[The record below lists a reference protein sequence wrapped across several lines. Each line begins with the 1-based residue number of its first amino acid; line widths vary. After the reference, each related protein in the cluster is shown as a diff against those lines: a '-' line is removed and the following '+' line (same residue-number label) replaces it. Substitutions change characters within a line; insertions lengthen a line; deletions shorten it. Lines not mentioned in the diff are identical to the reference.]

1 MDGSDDDPRG
11 WVTLYARV
19 APTRLSQS
27 HLSLGLS
34 VGASPLSAHG
44 WSGGNKGVYAEV
56 QWPGVGLGALNVL
69 SIRYDMQYGVW
80 GVRALGHFTDHS
92 GFLLDA
98 T

>member
-1 MDGSDDDPRG
+1 MLGSLRLG
-11 WVTLYARV
+11 SRSRTSRSASRV
-19 APTRLSQS
+19 
-27 HLSLGLS
+27 S

-56 QWPGVGLGALNVL
+56 QWPGVGLGALNAL

-92 GFLLDA
+92 GFLHPA
-98 T
+98 

>member
-1 MDGSDDDPRG
+1 MLGS
-11 WVTLYARV
+11 L
-19 APTRLSQS
+19 RLGSRS
-27 HLSLGLS
+27 RTSRSASRSYGEPLP
-34 VGASPLSAHG
+34 SPLSAHG
-44 WSGGNKGVYAEV
+44 RSGGNKGVYAEV
-56 QWPGVGLGALNVL
+56 QWPGVGLGALNAL